1 MNFIVDVMGGD
12 NAPDE
17 IVLGCIQAMQENS
30 DIAITAVGD
39 EAAIKAVL
47 KKQSFSSDKFSI
59 VHTTEVITNEDSPV
73 RSIRRKTDSS
83 LVVALGLLKQKPD
96 SVFLSAGSTGAVAAG
111 SILIL
116 GKIEGVD
123 RPALTTM
130 IPTKDGYALL
140 CDAGANTNCR
150 PINYLQFGM
159 MGYHYM
165 KAVTTKENPVVKL
178 LNIGAEE
185 GKGTEIV
192 KEAYTVMADSAL
204 NFKGN
209 IEGRDLASG
218 EADVIVCD
226 GFSGNIALK
235 TMEGT
240 ALYITGLLKDCLMK
254 NIVTKIA
261 ALMLKKSIAGLKKK
275 LDYREYGGAPLLG
288 VNGKVIKCHGSSN
301 AFAIKNAIIKFGV
314 KFAQSDIIQDLK
326 NDITAMDVVEVD
338 V

>member
-12 NAPDE
+12 NAPNE
-17 IVLGCIQAMQENS
+17 IVLGCIQAIQENNLLN
-30 DIAITAVGD
+30 ITAVGD
-39 EAAIKAVL
+39 EQAIVKIM
-47 KKQSFSSDKFSI
+47 KQQGFTSDRFKI

-73 RSIRRKTDSS
+73 KSIRRKTDSS
-83 LVVALGLLKQKPD
+83 LVVALELLKKDPD
-96 SVFLSAGSTGAVAAG
+96 AVFLSAGNTGAVAAG

-116 GKIEGVD
+116 GKIDGVD

-130 IPTKDGYALL
+130 IPTQKGYALL

-165 KAVTTKENPVVKL
+165 KAVTNNSNPNVKL

-185 GKGTEIV
+185 GKGTETV
-192 KEAYTVMADSAL
+192 KNAYKVMAESEL

-218 EADVIVCD
+218 DADVIVCD

-254 NIVTKIA
+254 TMITKVA
-261 ALMLKKSIAGLKKK
+261 ALMLKNSIAGLKKK

-301 AFAIKNAIIKFGV
+301 ALAIKNAILKFGIR
-314 KFAQSDIIQDLK
+314 FAKSNVIEDLK
-326 NDITAMDVVEVD
+326 KDIATIDIVDLDV
-338 V
+338 